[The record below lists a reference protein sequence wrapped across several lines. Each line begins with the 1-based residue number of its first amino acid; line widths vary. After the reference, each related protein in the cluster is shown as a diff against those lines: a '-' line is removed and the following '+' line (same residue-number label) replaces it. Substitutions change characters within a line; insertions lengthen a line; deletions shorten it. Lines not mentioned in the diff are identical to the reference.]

1 MATTKW
7 QCSQCGT
14 TQTTQGLRPSVG
26 GFCGK
31 AQDHKHKWAKV
42 TNTPTKWRCMRCGTS
57 QTTPNGLKPSVGG
70 FCGASSDHKH
80 RWTKES

>member
-7 QCSQCGT
+7 QCSKCGT

-31 AQDHKHKWAKV
+31 AADKKHHWSKVVEKTTRWQCTKCGTTQTTQGLRPSVGSFCGKSTDHKHKWVKV
-42 TNTPTKWRCMRCGTS
+42 
-57 QTTPNGLKPSVGG
+57 
-70 FCGASSDHKH
+70 
-80 RWTKES
+80 

>member
-7 QCSQCGT
+7 QCSKCGT

-31 AQDHKHKWAKV
+31 AADKKHHWSKVIEKTTRWQCTKCGTTQTTQGLRPSVGSFCGKSTDHKHKWVKV
-42 TNTPTKWRCMRCGTS
+42 
-57 QTTPNGLKPSVGG
+57 
-70 FCGASSDHKH
+70 
-80 RWTKES
+80 

>member
-7 QCSQCGT
+7 QCSKCGA

-31 AQDHKHKWAKV
+31 AADKKHHWSKVVEKTTRWQCTKCGTTQTTQGLRPSVGSFCGKSTDHKHKWVKV
-42 TNTPTKWRCMRCGTS
+42 
-57 QTTPNGLKPSVGG
+57 
-70 FCGASSDHKH
+70 
-80 RWTKES
+80 